1 MAGMGWTRDTH
12 VSRRLFLRG
21 AALAGAGVA
30 LGPAL
35 RATHARADDASPPG
49 FPGGIDVSRQRYEN
63 WSREIAIDDLWTCA
77 PRSATDIVRLANWAH
92 RAGYR
97 LRARGKMH
105 SWSPLTV
112 RTTAA
117 ARDKVVLVD
126 TTRHLTQI
134 HVDAERSLVRA
145 QTGATMEA
153 LLGYLEEHG
162 LGFTA
167 VPATGGITLGGV
179 LAVDGHGT
187 GMRAVGEPRV
197 PGHTYGTLSNLV
209 LSLTAVVW
217 NMAAGRYELRT
228 YDRDDPRCAAFL
240 THLGRAFVTSVTL
253 RVGPNPMLR
262 CESFTHVPASE
273 LFAPTGGPR
282 SMEAYLRRAGRFEAI
297 WYPFTDEPWVKVW
310 SVRPTKAPTSRTVDE
325 PYNYPFSDNIPIE
338 IAAMADEIV
347 TGRPD
352 LAPTFGRMM
361 LAATRAGTATS
372 SDIWGPSKNLLLYI
386 KASTLRVHEQGY
398 AVLTRR
404 SDVQRT
410 VAEVTSAYSSL
421 MRAFEAQGRYP
432 INMPLEIRAS
442 GVDRSDDARVHGARS
457 PTLSAATPRR
467 AHPEWDSVVWVSLLT
482 FPGTPDANRFFERFE
497 SWLRSTYDGRRGLA
511 RPEWSKGWGYGPAG
525 AWTNEAVL
533 GAIPRA
539 FDDWAGAVKTL
550 DDADPHGVFT
560 NDLLERLVR

>member
-1 MAGMGWTRDTH
+1 

-21 AALAGAGVA
+21 AILAGAGAA
-30 LGPAL
+30 LGPTV
-35 RATHARADDASPPG
+35 RATQARADDTSPPA
-49 FPGGIDVSRQRYEN
+49 FPVGIDVSRQRYEN
-63 WSREIAIDDLWTCA
+63 WSREIVIDDLWTCT
-77 PRSATDIVRLANWAH
+77 PRSASDVVRLANWAH
-92 RAGYR
+92 RAGFR

-112 RTTAA
+112 RTMAA
-117 ARDKVVLVD
+117 ARDRVVLVD
-126 TTRHLTQI
+126 TTRHLTDI
-134 HVDAERSLVRA
+134 RVDAQRSLVRA

-153 LLGYLEEHG
+153 LLGSLEEHG

-187 GMRAVGEPRV
+187 GVGALGERRA

-217 NMAAGRYELRT
+217 SASAGGYELRT

-253 RVGPNPMLR
+253 RVGANPMLR
-262 CESFTHVPASE
+262 CESLTDVPASE

-282 SMEAYLRRAGRFEAI
+282 SMAAYLERAGRVEAI

-310 SVRPTKAPTSRTVDE
+310 SVRPTKAPSSRKVNE
-325 PYNYPFSDNIPIE
+325 PYNYPFSDNIPVE
-338 IAAMADEIV
+338 VAATADEIV

-361 LAATRAGTATS
+361 LAVTRAGTATS
-372 SDIWGPSKNLLLYI
+372 SDIWGPSKNVLLYI
-386 KASTLRVHEQGY
+386 KPSTLRVHEQGY

-410 VAEVTSAYSSL
+410 VAAVASTYASL
-421 MRAFEAQGRYP
+421 MQAYEAQGRYP

-442 GVDRSDDARVHGARS
+442 GVDRSTDVRMLGARS
-457 PTLSAATPRR
+457 PTLSAATPLR
-467 AHPEWDSVVWVSLLT
+467 AHPEWDAVVWVSLLT
-482 FPGTPDANRFFERFE
+482 FPGTPDANRFFARFE
-497 SWLRSTYDGRRGLA
+497 SWLRSTYDGRRGGLA

-525 AWTNEAVL
+525 PWTNDTVL

-539 FDDWAGAVKTL
+539 FDDWAEAVRTL
-550 DDADPHGVFT
+550 DDADPHGVFKS
-560 NDLLERLVR
+560 DLLERLIR